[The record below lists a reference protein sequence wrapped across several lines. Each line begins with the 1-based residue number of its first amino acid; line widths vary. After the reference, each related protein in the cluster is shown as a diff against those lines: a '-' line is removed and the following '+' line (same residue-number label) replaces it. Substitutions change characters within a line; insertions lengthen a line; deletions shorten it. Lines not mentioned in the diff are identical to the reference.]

1 MDAPL
6 TQNPLSPGLL
16 FFCGVVVAGA
26 ALREVGAHIAK
37 APLAFAVRR
46 PSLAGT
52 VVVGLFLKEAVD
64 QMASS
69 ALGRPTDR

>member
-1 MDAPL
+1 MEAPL
-6 TQNPLSPGLL
+6 TKNPLSPGLL
-16 FFCGVVVAGA
+16 FFCGLVVAGA
-26 ALREVGAHIAK
+26 ALREVGAHIVK

-52 VVVGLFLKEAVD
+52 LVAAVFVKEAVD